1 MKKYELVW
9 TELSDGSVR
18 CHANNDGFSGMVIL
32 SLLEVKRDDVKAQ
45 LYNDTKFTRTILDMN
60 GIREKIANKT

>member
-1 MKKYELVW
+1 MKKYEVVW
-9 TELSDGSVR
+9 IELSDGSVR
-18 CHANNDGFSGMVIL
+18 CHANNDGFSGMEIL

>member
-1 MKKYELVW
+1 MKKYEVVW

-18 CHANNDGFSGMVIL
+18 CHANNDGFSGMEIL

-60 GIREKIANKT
+60 GILEKIANKT

>member
-1 MKKYELVW
+1 MKKYEVVW

-18 CHANNDGFSGMVIL
+18 CHANNDGFSGMEIL
-32 SLLEVKRDDVKAQ
+32 RLLEVKRDDVKAQ

>member
-1 MKKYELVW
+1 MKKYEVVW
-9 TELSDGSVR
+9 TELEDGSFR
-18 CHANNDGFSGMVIL
+18 CDANNDGFSGMEIL

>member
-1 MKKYELVW
+1 MKKYEVDW

-18 CHANNDGFSGMVIL
+18 CHANNDGFSGMEIL

>member
-1 MKKYELVW
+1 MKKYEVVW

-18 CHANNDGFSGMVIL
+18 CHANNDGCSGMEIL